1 MQVNDEVVLQGDIT
15 LDSDVIIIFLNFIL
29 ELTEQVFYRRMM
41 EKWLSLSIYH

>member
-1 MQVNDEVVLQGDIT
+1 MQVNGEVVLQGDIT

-41 EKWLSLSIYH
+41 EK

>member
-41 EKWLSLSIYH
+41 EK